1 MDEILI
7 PSSPDKILSRD
18 DMFILLK
25 TYETNVRLNT
35 TVLEILKKIVEEQNN
50 TIEKVTELT
59 KETSIL
65 AKNISELFSEHNR
78 ELIKNLTEHNLK
90 ELETKGIIL
99 SHIND
104 LKNKIWYL
112 YAGVFVIF
120 LNLIGLL
127 ISIWNKTPSTP

>member
-78 ELIKNLTEHNLK
+78 ELIKNLTEQNLK

-127 ISIWNKTPSTP
+127 ISIWNKNPSTP